1 VSVTADLVT
10 ARKAA
15 GFTRVYPIGAVPA
28 GPTYP
33 YVVVGYAPNAP
44 TVRRLSG
51 SGDPNER
58 FTVQHFGR
66 TADSVE
72 DVATDTFTT
81 FEGRE
86 INGAV
91 CWQETATPLYRD
103 PDAAGVLSTTHT
115 YRF

>member
-1 VSVTADLVT
+1 MSVTSDLVALRGGAT
-10 ARKAA
+10 K
-15 GFTRVYPIGAVPA
+15 RVYALGAVPSS
-28 GPTYP
+28 PEYP
-33 YVVVGYAPNAP
+33 YVVIGYAPNAP

-51 SGDPNER
+51 SGDPTER

-72 DVATDTFTT
+72 AAAAATFAT
-81 FEGRE
+81 FEGCE
-86 INGAV
+86 INGDV

-115 YRF
+115 YRY